1 MKKKKKEIRKV
12 RKVKHEYIDWDED
25 AERLVLYADVMGFK
39 SRVMTRSHEQL
50 KQEFLDFRKAW
61 DARVSPLQL
70 NDFLK
75 FVQFSDSMLIVV
87 KGVDEKMFNLLT
99 KASIALMQIALEKK
113 FPLKGA
119 IAQGTFGFYVDRQ
132 LYFGQPL
139 CDAAILHDQ
148 LKFYGIA
155 VHHSAEKTV
164 RSYSTKLLPY
174 SKTPIYI
181 DKGRV
186 CHYHLCW
193 NLLDNKYQSNDITMT
208 CEKWLQTIEE
218 SVSGEP
224 RMYVD
229 RTLEIL
235 RNDSIDYNANI
246 HEVEN
251 SDEDDIEE

>member
-1 MKKKKKEIRKV
+1 MVQKKRLTPKMVKKGSQK
-12 RKVKHEYIDWDED
+12 YADWNQD
-25 AERLVLYADVMGFK
+25 AERLILYADVMGFK
-39 SRVMTRSHEQL
+39 SRVLTRSHKQL

-61 DARVSPLQL
+61 DARVSPLKQ
-70 NDFLK
+70 NDFLR
-75 FVQFSDSMLIVV
+75 FVQFSDSMMMVV
-87 KGVDEKMFNLLT
+87 KGVNGKMFNLLT
-99 KASIALMQIALEKK
+99 KAAIALMQVAMEKK
-113 FPLKGA
+113 FPIKGA
-119 IAQGTFGFYVDRQ
+119 IAQGTFGFYADKQ

-139 CDAAILHDQ
+139 CDEAVLHDQ

-164 RSYSTKLLPY
+164 RMYSTAENPY

-181 DKGRV
+181 DKGKV

-193 NLLDNKYQSNDITMT
+193 NLLDRKSQSNDITEL

-229 RTLEIL
+229 RTLDVL
-235 RNDSIDYNANI
+235 KNDSEAYHKQPDAQN
-246 HEVEN
+246 
-251 SDEDDIEE
+251 EDNLEA

>member
-1 MKKKKKEIRKV
+1 MRNRKIRKV
-12 RKVKHEYIDWDED
+12 KKGKQEYVDWDQD
-25 AERLVLYADVMGFK
+25 AERLILYADVMGFK
-39 SRVMTRSHEQL
+39 SRVMTKSHDKL
-50 KQEFLDFRKAW
+50 KQEFLDFRKTW
-61 DARVSPLQL
+61 DARISPLQL

-87 KGVDEKMFNLLT
+87 QGVDEKMFNLLT
-99 KASIALMQIALEKK
+99 KAAVTLMQIAMEKK

-119 IAQGTFGFYVDRQ
+119 IAQGKFGFYENKQ

-139 CDAAILHDQ
+139 CDAAVLHDQ
-148 LKFYGIA
+148 LKYYGIA

-164 RSYSTKLLPY
+164 RSYANDLLPY

-181 DKGRV
+181 EKGTV

-193 NLLDNKYQSNDITMT
+193 NLLDKKYQSGDVTAT

-229 RTLEIL
+229 RTIKVL
-235 RNDSIDYNANI
+235 RNDSADYQKNK
-246 HEVEN
+246 
-251 SDEDDIEE
+251 STQDEDNAEAKEQ

>member
-1 MKKKKKEIRKV
+1 MNKMAKNEKAKTIQRD
-12 RKVKHEYIDWDED
+12 KHDYDAWEQD
-25 AERLVLYADVMGFK
+25 AERLILYADVMGFK
-39 SRVMTRSHEQL
+39 SRVMTKKHEVL
-50 KQEFLDFRKAW
+50 KKEFLDFRKAW
-61 DARVSPLQL
+61 DTRVKPLKL

-75 FVQFSDSMLIVV
+75 FVQFSDSMMIIVQ
-87 KGVDEKMFNLLT
+87 GTDWKMFNLLT
-99 KASIALMQIALEKK
+99 KASIALMQIAMEKK
-113 FPLKGA
+113 FPIKGA
-119 IAQGTFGFYVDRQ
+119 VAQGIFGFYADKQ

-164 RSYSTKLLPY
+164 KMYASEQLPY
-174 SKTPIYI
+174 SKTPIFI

-193 NLLDNKYQSNDITMT
+193 NLQDKTYQSKDITER
-208 CEKWLQTIEE
+208 CKQWLRLIEE

-229 RTLEIL
+229 RTEEVLD
-235 RNDSIDYNANI
+235 NDSKEYQERQKNKN
-246 HEVEN
+246 V
-251 SDEDDIEE
+251 DDSEA

>member
-1 MKKKKKEIRKV
+1 MKKNRKNVKTKKIH
-12 RKVKHEYIDWDED
+12 KVKRDYVAWDQD
-25 AERLVLYADVMGFK
+25 AERLILYADVMGFK
-39 SRVMTRSHEQL
+39 SRVMTRTHDVLRE
-50 KQEFLDFRKAW
+50 EFLDFRKTW
-61 DARVSPLQL
+61 DARVKPLKL

-75 FVQFSDSMLIVV
+75 FVQFSDSMMIIVQ
-87 KGVDEKMFNLLT
+87 GTDEKMFNLLT
-99 KASIALMQIALEKK
+99 KASIALMQIAMEKK
-113 FPLKGA
+113 FPIKGA
-119 IAQGTFGFYVDRQ
+119 IAQGTFGFYADKQ

-164 RSYSTKLLPY
+164 KLYASAQLPY
-174 SKTPIYI
+174 SKTPIFI

-193 NLLDNKYQSNDITMT
+193 NLQDKTYQSKDITEQ
-208 CEKWLQTIEE
+208 CKQWLRLIEE

-229 RTLEIL
+229 RTEEVLDKDSKEYQERQNK
-235 RNDSIDYNANI
+235 RNVDDSEA
-246 HEVEN
+246 
-251 SDEDDIEE
+251 

>member
-1 MKKKKKEIRKV
+1 MGT
-12 RKVKHEYIDWDED
+12 
-25 AERLVLYADVMGFK
+25 LYWWF
-39 SRVMTRSHEQL
+39 T
-50 KQEFLDFRKAW
+50 
-61 DARVSPLQL
+61 
-70 NDFLK
+70 
-75 FVQFSDSMLIVV
+75 
-87 KGVDEKMFNLLT
+87 
-99 KASIALMQIALEKK
+99 
-113 FPLKGA
+113 
-119 IAQGTFGFYVDRQ
+119 VDRQ

-139 CDAAILHDQ
+139 CDAAVLHDQ

-164 RSYSTKLLPY
+164 RSYSTELLPY

-181 DKGRV
+181 DKGKV

-193 NLLDNKYQSNDITMT
+193 NLLDKTYQSNDITEI

-235 RNDSIDYNANI
+235 RNDSEEYQANP
-246 HEVEN
+246 HGKEKGDTDN
-251 SDEDDIEE
+251 IEA

>member
-1 MKKKKKEIRKV
+1 MKKKSEIRKV
-12 RKVKHEYIDWDED
+12 RKVKHEYVNWDED

-39 SRVMTRSHEQL
+39 SRVMTKSYEQL

-61 DARVSPLQL
+61 DARVLPLQL

-75 FVQFSDSMLIVV
+75 FVQFSDSMMIVV
-87 KGVDEKMFNLLT
+87 KGVDGKMFNLLT
-99 KASIALMQIALEKK
+99 KASISLMQIAMEKK

-119 IAQGTFGFYVDRQ
+119 IAQGTFGFYADRQ

-139 CDAAILHDQ
+139 CDAAVLHDQ

-164 RSYSTKLLPY
+164 RSYSTELLPY

-181 DKGRV
+181 DKGKV

-193 NLLDNKYQSNDITMT
+193 NLLDKKYQSNDITDI

-235 RNDSIDYNANI
+235 RNDSEEYQTNPHGKEKGDTDNI
-246 HEVEN
+246 EA
-251 SDEDDIEE
+251 

>member
-1 MKKKKKEIRKV
+1 MKNNEIRKIK
-12 RKVKHEYIDWDED
+12 KVKRKYIAWDQD

-61 DARVSPLQL
+61 DARVSPLKL

-75 FVQFSDSMLIVV
+75 FVQFSDSM
-87 KGVDEKMFNLLT
+87 M
-99 KASIALMQIALEKK
+99 MEKK

-119 IAQGTFGFYVDRQ
+119 IAQGIFGFYADRQ

-139 CDAAILHDQ
+139 CDAAVLHDQ

-181 DKGRV
+181 DKGKV

-235 RNDSIDYNANI
+235 RKDS
-246 HEVEN
+246 EVYQAYPHGEEN
-251 SDEDDIEE
+251 GDEDNIEA

>member
-1 MKKKKKEIRKV
+1 MKNNETRKIK
-12 RKVKHEYIDWDED
+12 KVKRKYIAWDQD

-61 DARVSPLQL
+61 DARVSPLKL

-75 FVQFSDSMLIVV
+75 FVQFSDSMMIVV

-99 KASIALMQIALEKK
+99 KASITLMQIAMEKK

-119 IAQGTFGFYVDRQ
+119 IAQGIFGFYADRQ

-139 CDAAILHDQ
+139 CDAAVLHDQ
-148 LKFYGIA
+148 LKFYGIV

-164 RSYSTKLLPY
+164 RSYSTKLLPH

-181 DKGRV
+181 DKGKV

-235 RNDSIDYNANI
+235 RKDS
-246 HEVEN
+246 EVYQAYPHGEEN
-251 SDEDDIEE
+251 GDEDNIEA

>member
-1 MKKKKKEIRKV
+1 MKNNRK
-12 RKVKHEYIDWDED
+12 RKIKNRKREYIGWDQD
-25 AERLVLYADVMGFK
+25 AERLILYADVMGFK
-39 SRVMTRSHEQL
+39 SRVLTRSHEQL
-50 KQEFLDFRKAW
+50 KQEFIDFRNAW
-61 DARVSPLQL
+61 DSRISPLQL

-75 FVQFSDSMLIVV
+75 FVQFSDSMMIVV

-99 KASIALMQIALEKK
+99 KAAVTLMQIAMEKK

-119 IAQGTFGFYVDRQ
+119 IAQGKFGFYVDLQ

-139 CDAAILHDQ
+139 CDAAVLHDQ

-155 VHHSAEKTV
+155 VHHSAEKTI
-164 RSYSTKLLPY
+164 RSYANKLLPY
-174 SKTPIYI
+174 SKSPIYI
-181 DKGRV
+181 DKGKV
-186 CHYHLCW
+186 GHYHLCW
-193 NLLDNKYQSNDITMT
+193 NLLDKTYQSNDITNT

-235 RNDSIDYNANI
+235 RSDSKEYQDNLNN
-246 HEVEN
+246 E
-251 SDEDDIEE
+251 DEDNVET